1 MSLREEIVAE
11 IISLAG
17 NDWLGWED
25 NLIEKANFITRNYQ
39 NKVLNAA
46 VEAAQER
53 QIGIV
58 EAQDSKRDK
67 LSMIVVGNSMI
78 EAIKKLRG
86 D

>member
-46 VEAAQER
+46 VEAVRPLEHCDFC
-53 QIGIV
+53 GGDYLV
-58 EAQDSKRDK
+58 SKSEA
-67 LSMIVVGNSMI
+67 I
-78 EAIKKLRG
+78 EAINKLRG